1 MLALALALVLG
12 ADMPGALTA
21 DQIQKAK
28 AWVAEMQ
35 ANYKGPYG
43 GIMWYCNDGTEVVPK
58 EGNCLEHGSGKQY
71 GVLKRE
77 AVELGKLGIYAGTI
91 LAALEP
97 KSFAENDYY
106 RARAFIV
113 ERYLERALDGW
124 TLKKAKTY
132 RGFRQV
138 EDEDEAARL
147 IMIALMGQKT
157 MFDERRSL
165 SIRLIDSMPYGQQG
179 STASLVRDQAAVL
192 GDLDPM
198 FAPIRFKVHAAP
210 EPSDILSVEAY
221 AKKTKNSDFAKQAL
235 ELAATLKKH
244 FDASARLERLQ
255 NVQKWV
261 RDDATKRHIDTFA
274 KLTGKDTLAIIENG
288 GRLIQ
293 TAEAALAETNH
304 PRQGER
310 NLLLLHTMQLVEELW
325 VGVTADLTRMPLTR
339 AQTLAVFSN
348 LISSAKALGY
358 LSQRELINAQASIA
372 RMNSGTASEYVAGV
386 GQAERVLSWAR
397 ARIYADVGMALDRY
411 QAIEPR
417 AENVMDDILRSG
429 VMLPIAVTLD
439 RLAADAESLRGGGH
453 RMVGLGDTPSTA
465 GVRGENAGIAIGK
478 LRIVDTAAKLAAL
491 QRDDIAFL
499 QDLPPDLPPVAG
511 VITTGA
517 VGSLSH
523 VAMLARNLG
532 IPLATSG
539 ELSAKLRELDG
550 QDLVLGV
557 SAGRRVLIGL
567 ASAFSNEER
576 EALLQKRDKQPTTF
590 SIAADKLDLKTSR
603 ILPLSEVS
611 EKDSG
616 VRVGPKAGELGHLKR
631 LFPTRVSDAAI
642 IPFGAFVKHVDRPA
656 ANGAPSPFARL
667 RYAYSLA
674 QRLPDEEAERYM
686 LSELARFRTAIAD
699 LPYPDG
705 FEAEVDAALARLGD
719 IGTFGVF
726 VRSDTNVEDLKD
738 FTGAG
743 LNKTVFNRVSRAS
756 ILAAIRDVWA
766 SPFQDRSYRWR
777 QRLLTNP
784 EFVFPSVVL
793 HKTVPSELSGVLVTT
808 DIETGDEKAITVSI
822 SEGAAAVVDGGVPE
836 TVVIRN
842 NGDQRF
848 LASNRT
854 VTCKIIPPP
863 PKEDV
868 VLTAT
873 STRDVLLDKAKADE
887 IRQLA
892 KEVEDKMPDNKGI
905 PWDVEFG
912 MIGDKAYLL
921 QIRPLRIAKAAARHP
936 LLAAMDEKAKPATG
950 TLDLTA
956 AIPTG

>member
-1 MLALALALVLG
+1 MLALALAVVLG
-12 ADMPGALTA
+12 ADSYGALTP
-21 DQIQKAK
+21 DQVAKAK

-35 ANYKGPYG
+35 SNYKGPYG
-43 GIMWYCNDGTEVVPK
+43 GIMWYCVDGTEVVPK

-71 GVLKRE
+71 GVRKKE
-77 AVELGKLGIYAGTI
+77 ALELDKLGIYTGTI
-91 LAALEP
+91 LTALDP
-97 KSFAENDYY
+97 KSFVDNDYY

-124 TLKKAKTY
+124 VLKKAKTY

-138 EDEDEAARL
+138 EDEDEAARQ
-147 IMIALMGQKT
+147 IMIAVMAGKG
-157 MFDERRSL
+157 MFEDRRSL
-165 SIRLIDSMPYGQQG
+165 AIRLIHAMPYGQQG

-210 EPSDILSVEAY
+210 EPADIASVEAY
-221 AKKTKNSDFAKQAL
+221 ARKTKNSDFAKQAQ
-235 ELAATLKKH
+235 ELAATLRKH

-255 NVQKWV
+255 NVKKWV
-261 RDDATKRHIDTFA
+261 RDDGTKRQIDAFSKLTSKDTFA
-274 KLTGKDTLAIIENG
+274 LIEAG

-293 TAEAALAETNH
+293 TAEAALAESNH

-325 VGVTADLTRMPLTR
+325 VGVTADLTRMPMTR

-348 LISSAKALGY
+348 LISSAKSLGY
-358 LSQRELINAQASIA
+358 LSQRELINAQAA
-372 RMNSGTASEYVAGV
+372 VGRMNSGNATEYIAGV
-386 GQAERVLSWAR
+386 AQAERVLSWAR

-411 QAIEPR
+411 QAVEPR
-417 AENVMDDILRSG
+417 AENVIDDILRSG

-439 RLAADAESLRGGGH
+439 RLASDAEALRGGGH
-453 RMVGLGDTPSTA
+453 RLIGFGEVQNAA

-478 LRIVDTAAKLAAL
+478 LRVVDSSAKLAAL
-491 QRDDIAFL
+491 QREDIAFL
-499 QDLPPDLPPVAG
+499 QELPPDLPPVAG

-532 IPLATSG
+532 IPLATAG
-539 ELSAKLRELDG
+539 ELAPKLRELDG
-550 QDLVLGV
+550 QDVVVGV
-557 SAGRRVLIGL
+557 SAGRRVLLGP
-567 ASAFSNEER
+567 ASALADDDRN
-576 EALLQKRDKQPTTF
+576 ALTHKRKEVPTTF
-590 SIAADKLDLKTSR
+590 SIAADKLDLKTSK
-603 ILPLSEVS
+603 ILELKDVS

-616 VRVGPKAGELGHLKR
+616 IRVGPKAGELGHLKR

-642 IPFGAFVKHVDRPA
+642 IPFGAFVKHVDRPGP
-656 ANGAPSPFARL
+656 NGAPSPFTRL

-674 QRLPDEEAERYM
+674 QRLPDEEAEQYM
-686 LSELARFRTAIAD
+686 LGELARFRQSIMD

-705 FEAEVDAALARLGD
+705 FEAEIDAALAKLGD

-726 VRSDTNVEDLKD
+726 IRSDTNVEDLKD

-743 LNKTVFNRVSRAS
+743 LNKTVLNRVSRAS

-808 DIETGDEKAITVSI
+808 DIETGNEKAITISI

-836 TVVIRN
+836 TVVITDK
-842 NGDQRF
+842 GDQRF

-873 STRDVLLDKAKADE
+873 STRDVLLDKAKTDE
-887 IRQLA
+887 IQQLA
-892 KEVEDKMPDNKGI
+892 KEVEDKMPKNGGI

-921 QIRPLRIAKAAARHP
+921 QIRPLRISKAAARHP

-950 TLDLTA
+950 ALDLTA
-956 AIPTG
+956 AIPAG